1 MEPEMKIIAVTDD
14 QGRVAEEKWLKKAE
28 SVHRQLRP
36 QLPADYASR
45 LREIFAAGGR
55 MALAVDKEGEDGEV
69 VSVALWRLIEN
80 TYEGRRLYVDDL
92 VSDAAR
98 RSRGA
103 GRLLLDWLEARGRNL
118 GCDVLALDSGVHRQ
132 DAHRFY
138 FRERMAIFSYSFK
151 KALK

>member
-1 MEPEMKIIAVTDD
+1 MKIAEMRIVAVTDD
-14 QGRVAEEKWLKKAE
+14 QGGVAEADWLEKAE
-28 SVHRQLRP
+28 RVHRQLRP
-36 QLPADYASR
+36 QLPADYVSR

-55 MALAVDKEGEDGEV
+55 MALAVEPGEKEV

-80 TYEGRRLYVDDL
+80 TCEGRRLYVDDL

-103 GRLLLDWLEARGRNL
+103 GRQLLGWLEGKARSL
-118 GCDVLALDSGVHRQ
+118 GCDVLALDSGVQRQ

-138 FRERMAIFSYSFK
+138 FREKMVISSYSFK
-151 KALK
+151 KVLR